1 MDLLEQSNSVEQ
13 HIYYQ
18 KDVEPEKISQ
28 YYLGNKGQGIIGGQ
42 VATGPLSGPKI
53 VQPKS
58 DLSYKPKAKPNILR
72 TIYMPNYE
80 VDQGSDQIKA
90 LRKEIE
96 DEREYYDNLMRAMHD
111 EKAQFEEG
119 LRERY
124 MKAEQAYD
132 DTLTELHKKELYNKA
147 VVGDHVEL
155 KHVFELEERAS

>member
-1 MDLLEQSNSVEQ
+1 
-13 HIYYQ
+13 
-18 KDVEPEKISQ
+18 
-28 YYLGNKGQGIIGGQ
+28 
-42 VATGPLSGPKI
+42 
-53 VQPKS
+53 
-58 DLSYKPKAKPNILR
+58 
-72 TIYMPNYE
+72 MPNYE